1 MRDLENKLIKHSD
14 STQTP
19 HKGLLSKYN
28 APEAKHQLMT
38 DLISEASDTLW
49 LVTYGT
55 DIQIRP
61 EEIFSPSSRLKLAH
75 AIQAK
80 SSAPL
85 DKDTLDSHEI
95 NFALKSLTNSAIV
108 NHQLDY
114 DPANDDICI
123 LSAVSSAIVKGVSEG
138 IDSRVLILDTLDAL
152 LNEAQDHGLEIILN
166 QVRTLQRSDDQLH
179 RNLSADI
186 LAFLADHFLKYEDH
200 EIPEVRADRQHVYR
214 NYKQIATM
222 TLPQIGIAIVTPESN
237 IGDLIRDHVLLSS
250 VIKHGGLSF
259 ENLAIIRGLCRL
271 IEIKPSFDAL
281 DEIRLNL
288 FPGLHSQDKVEK
300 IRISTYQ
307 PISNENKDE
316 DEGGV
321 PIANE
326 NNTPVEVQNYHA
338 QLISDELDQDD
349 DF

>member
-14 STQTP
+14 ATQTP

-28 APEAKHQLMT
+28 APDAKHQLMT

-55 DIQIRP
+55 DIQIQP

-80 SSAPL
+80 SSASL
-85 DKDTLDSHEI
+85 DQDTLDSHEI

-114 DPANDDICI
+114 DPVNDDICI
-123 LSAVSSAIVKGVSEG
+123 LSAVSSAIVKGVSDG
-138 IDSRVLILDTLDAL
+138 VDLRVLVQDNLGLL

-166 QVRTLQRSDDQLH
+166 QVRTLQRSEDQLH
-179 RNLSADI
+179 RNLSVDI

-200 EIPEVRADRQHVYR
+200 DIPEVRADRQHVYR

-222 TLPQIGIAIVTPESN
+222 TLPQIGIAIVTPDSS
-237 IGDLIRDHVLLSS
+237 IGALIRDHVLLSS
-250 VIKHGGLSF
+250 VIEHGGLSL

-271 IEIKPSFDAL
+271 IEIKPSFDAV

-288 FPGLHSQDKVEK
+288 FPSAKIQDRVEK
-300 IRISTYQ
+300 IKVTTYEVISD
-307 PISNENKDE
+307 ENE
-316 DEGGV
+316 DEREE
-321 PIANE
+321 PII
-326 NNTPVEVQNYHA
+326 NTDVDYQE
-338 QLISDELDQDD
+338 LISDDLDQDE

>member
-1 MRDLENKLIKHSD
+1 MSDLENKLIKHSD

-28 APEAKHQLMT
+28 APDAKHQLMT

-55 DIQIRP
+55 DIQIQP

-95 NFALKSLTNSAIV
+95 NFAIKSLSNSAIV

-138 IDSRVLILDTLDAL
+138 IDSRVLILDTLHAL

-166 QVRTLQRSDDQLH
+166 QIRTLQRSEDQLH

-200 EIPEVRADRQHVYR
+200 EIPEIRADRQHVYR

-222 TLPQIGIAIVTPESN
+222 TLPQIAMAIVNPESRV
-237 IGDLIRDHVLLSS
+237 GDLIRDHVLLSS
-250 VIKHGGLSF
+250 VIEHGGLSI

-271 IEIKPSFDAL
+271 IEIKPSFDAI

-288 FPGLHSQDKVEK
+288 FPSAKIQDRVEK
-300 IRISTYQ
+300 IKVTTFDVISDE
-307 PISNENKDE
+307 NEDDRE
-316 DEGGV
+316 ES
-321 PIANE
+321 IANE
-326 NNTPVEVQNYHA
+326 NNTSAEA
-338 QLISDELDQDD
+338 QIFHTELISDELDQDE